1 MAKTWDTKMQ
11 ERFDRLEQKVDR
23 VEQKLDSLSTR
34 MDMWFEKLHADIH
47 TLRQRQDEGLKG
59 ISRQIGDLARTWDA
73 KWSTHDVALTDHG
86 KRITALERRRP

>member
-1 MAKTWDTKMQ
+1 MAKTWDANMQ
-11 ERFDRLEQKVDR
+11 ERFDRLEHKVDR

-34 MDMWFEKLHADIH
+34 MDMRFEKLHGDIH

-59 ISRQIGDLARTWDA
+59 ISRQIDDLARSWDA
-73 KWSTHDVALTDHG
+73 KWSTHDLALTDHG